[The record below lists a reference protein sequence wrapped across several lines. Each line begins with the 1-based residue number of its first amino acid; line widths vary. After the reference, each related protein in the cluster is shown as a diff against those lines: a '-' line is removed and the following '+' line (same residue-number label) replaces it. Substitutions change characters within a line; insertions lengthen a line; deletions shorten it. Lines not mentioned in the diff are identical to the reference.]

1 MFMMHFF
8 FSFFN
13 PLTRHGSILLRF
25 FKAKRDIFMM
35 FLHMSDDNVFFS
47 GYPWTENDNVV
58 KWLYIPDFRSRP
70 NPLFLI
76 CEFYS

>member
-1 MFMMHFF
+1 MFMIH
-8 FSFFN
+8 FN
-13 PLTRHGSILLRF
+13 PLACHGSVLLRF

-58 KWLYIPDFRSRP
+58 KWLYIPDFRSSP
-70 NPLFLI
+70 NPMFLA
-76 CEFYS
+76 CEFCS